1 MGRERVGSA
10 SLGGVEKAAVLLLSL
25 GAEAATDVLRH
36 LGEHEV
42 RQVSRALA
50 KVRRVEPEQIDEV
63 RRELEEHLGTGG
75 GLAVDGKE
83 FARAV
88 VTRALEDQSGTGQ
101 RAEI

>member
-1 MGRERVGSA
+1 MGRERAGGA

-50 KVRRVEPEQIDEV
+50 KVRRVEPAQIDEV
-63 RRELEEHLGTGG
+63 RRELEERLGTAG

-83 FARAV
+83 FAKAV
-88 VTRALEDQSGTGQ
+88 VTRALDDQRGAER
-101 RAEI
+101 RADI